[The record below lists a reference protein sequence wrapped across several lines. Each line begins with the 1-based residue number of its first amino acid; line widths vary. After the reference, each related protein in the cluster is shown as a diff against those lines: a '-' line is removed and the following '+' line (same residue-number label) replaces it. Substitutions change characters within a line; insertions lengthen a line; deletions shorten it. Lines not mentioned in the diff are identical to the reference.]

1 MVAFSSTV
9 PPLPFA
15 GIVTVALPL
24 PVPFAGEAPSPEA
37 VQLHDAFDA
46 VIVTDADPPA
56 AGAEMNPGV
65 IANEQLDPN
74 WVTV

>member
-1 MVAFSSTV
+1 MS
-9 PPLPFA
+9 PLPFT
-15 GIVTVALPL
+15 GTVTVTLPL

-37 VQLHDAFDA
+37 VQLHDGFDA

-56 AGAEMNPGV
+56 AGAEMDPGL